1 MPPILSM
8 RGVVAGYGAGDVLKG
23 LDLEIEPKTISCLIG
38 PNGAGKSTVLKVA
51 SGLLRP
57 KAGTVMIDGESV
69 GGAPTL
75 EILKRGVVHVPQDHS
90 LFPKMTVWDNMLMG
104 AYVLRDRA
112 MIDQRLETLA
122 ARFPIVDR
130 KRHAHAGSLSGG
142 EQRTVEIAR
151 ALMLTP
157 RLIMLDE
164 PSIGL
169 EPRARRMVF
178 DTIAQ
183 LREENVTVVLVE
195 QNAKSALQVSD
206 HAVVLET
213 GRVRLRGS
221 GSELLENPEV
231 ARLYLG
237 GSTLSAPAKPEPSA
251 AAAGA

>member
-8 RGVVAGYGAGDVLKG
+8 QGVVAGYGAGDVLKG
-23 LDLEIEPKTISCLIG
+23 LDLEIEPRTISCLIG

-57 KAGTVMIDGESV
+57 KAGTVMIEGESV
-69 GGAPTL
+69 GSASTL

-90 LFPKMTVWDNMLMG
+90 LFTKMTVWDNMLMG
-104 AYVLRDRA
+104 AYVLRDKA
-112 MIDQRLETLA
+112 LIEERLEMLS
-122 ARFPIVDR
+122 ARFPIVAR

-221 GSELLENPEV
+221 GAELLENPEV

-237 GSTLSAPAKPEPSA
+237 GSTLTAAAKPEPA
-251 AAAGA
+251 PAAAGA